1 MVLVGLL
8 LFMISQAITYFSFCN
23 RQVKTA
29 FDENFEENILD
40 LYRKVHQIDF
50 EAYPLE
56 LKKTGD
62 ELFFGFIPPFKK
74 RALYPYLVGKIFQQN
89 REIFFETQD
98 PTGLKVE
105 SIKLAS
111 TKFPLKIQILGY
123 QFQENKRTFIS
134 LNQFDNKTSMIPVAI
149 RLELGTKTLDI
160 PIPLKLEDQNIL
172 HLNLTP
178 TRSACS

>member
-8 LFMISQAITYFSFCN
+8 FFMISQAIAYFSFCN

-40 LYRKVHQIDF
+40 LYRKIYQIDF

-62 ELFFGFIPPFKK
+62 ELFFGFIPTFKD

-89 REIFFETQD
+89 REIFFETLD
-98 PTGLKVE
+98 PKGQKIE
-105 SIKLAS
+105 SIKIGSTAS
-111 TKFPLKIQILGY
+111 PLKMQILGY
-123 QFQENKRTFIS
+123 QFLENKRRFIF
-134 LNQFDNKTSMIPVAI
+134 LDQFDIDTSMIPVAI
-149 RLELGTKTLDI
+149 RLELGAKTLDI
-160 PIPLKLEDQNIL
+160 PFPLKLEDQNIL
-172 HLNLTP
+172 HLNLKP
-178 TRSACS
+178 TRSECS